1 MEKAYLHIRSL
12 IIRSGL
18 TFLCFFILACHNE
31 TKASQIVSLRK
42 EQRASFETIEDA
54 EVFLNQYLEDTN
66 TFEREFRNL
75 LNNSPNGNIEK
86 AQGINNNL
94 VEILVSVKYQLETS
108 KALILYYGNKPIDCI
123 GNLIDMQASCSI
135 GNGCNESFRT
145 IEVFGDIELNN
156 ETLELLNVEI
166 LVYGVVRFNG
176 EILNINDVNNGVYE
190 NIKLRC
196 SNSKITLI

>member
-1 MEKAYLHIRSL
+1 MKKL
-12 IIRSGL
+12 I
-18 TFLCFFILACHNE
+18 FIL
-31 TKASQIVSLRK
+31 L
-42 EQRASFETIEDA
+42 SFNAHAQLDTDWDA
-54 EVFLNQYLEDTN
+54 TD
-66 TFEREFRNL
+66 L
-75 LNNSPNGNIEK
+75 LSNIDE
-86 AQGINNNL
+86 
-94 VEILVSVKYQLETS
+94 SW
-108 KALILYYGNKPIDCI
+108 
-123 GNLIDMQASCSI
+123 SI

-176 EILNINDVNNGVYE
+176 EILNINDINNGVYE